1 METPRGEPLLAIAL
15 ALLGWVPLPVAVLM
29 AVGDAEVTPIPICLI
44 VAGALGVPAV
54 VLSVLGFAQTRGAG
68 QVLSTMAF
76 AIASSSLTGTV
87 VFFAANLAQ

>member
-29 AVGDAEVTPIPICLI
+29 AVGGAEVTPIAICLI

-54 VLSVLGFAQTRGAG
+54 VLSALGFARTRGAG
-68 QVLSTMAF
+68 QVLSALAF
-76 AIASSSLTGTV
+76 AIAGSLTGTII
-87 VFFAANLAQ
+87 FFAAGLTH

>member
-1 METPRGEPLLAIAL
+1 MLAIAL

-29 AVGDAEVTPIPICLI
+29 AVGDAEVTPIAICLI